1 MLLWHGGISHQFFS
15 EVFLSLLDIISLD
28 RQNRVMNEFTP
39 QTIVYK
45 NPLSSSE
52 LWTFLRFKPCFLVMF
67 YQLQLQSLWQSH
79 SNSSDIFSTERWWVL
94 IMKFQLF
101 LPPLPVGNITIMW
114 HHVRHHHHADDD
126 SSIVEKK
133 WNEWP
138 CNYHIVFSSQKHTQL
153 HACSC
158 CRLVVIFVHNFFQW
172 SLITTT
178 HKNDEKYQLK
188 SC

>member
-1 MLLWHGGISHQFFS
+1 MGEYPTSFFS

-39 QTIVYK
+39 QTIVRK

-52 LWTFLRFKPCFLVMF
+52 LWTFLRFKTLLLWCCFISCNCNPYDNRKAF
-67 YQLQLQSLWQSH
+67 NFW
-79 SNSSDIFSTERWWVL
+79 IFSFKRWWVL

-114 HHVRHHHHADDD
+114 HHVKHHHHADDD
-126 SSIVEKK
+126 SSIAEKK

-153 HACSC
+153 HACSLGC
-158 CRLVVIFVHNFFQW
+158 VKFYSMAPPRL
-172 SLITTT
+172 
-178 HKNDEKYQLK
+178 KM
-188 SC
+188 